1 MYPALGNV
9 TFHLSEDKKYGYSHK
24 NQETTYSQGGQYDL
38 LGKRNYSKQWRWLD
52 GITDTTDMGLGG
64 LRELVMD
71 REAWRAAVHGIAK
84 HWTRL
89 SDWTELKKIK
99 THQN

>member
-38 LGKRNYSKQWRWLD
+38 LGKRNYSKQ
-52 GITDTTDMGLGG
+52 
-64 LRELVMD
+64 
-71 REAWRAAVHGIAK
+71 
-84 HWTRL
+84 
-89 SDWTELKKIK
+89 
-99 THQN
+99 